1 MKIIEQFTQGKTGDE
16 TKNEDC
22 IAVTND
28 FIGVFD
34 GVTSRAGFTL
44 KGGSTGCFA
53 SRLLAEELKTLPA
66 DIDAYAAVASL
77 NKTLKEKSEAAA
89 REEGKEFVETWSWP
103 ASALL
108 VYSRARKEVWR
119 VADSTFIADGKA
131 HYRFFPQ
138 EQTVA
143 DLRRAFLCAKIA
155 KGATEAQLLDDDIS
169 WDLITPIIRELKVF
183 ANYDGPFGYGVLNG
197 SSVPQA
203 HIEVF
208 PATDAKEI
216 ILASDGY
223 IEVFGTLAETEKVL
237 KRTVAE
243 DPLMYK
249 LHPQVKGVK
258 KGHLSFDDRSY
269 IRFQP
274 G

>member
-28 FIGVFD
+28 FIAVFD

-53 SRLLAEELKTLPA
+53 SRLLTEELKKLPA
-66 DIDAYAAVASL
+66 ETDAHTAVAAL

-89 REEGKEFVETWSWP
+89 KEEGNEFPEIWSWP
-103 ASALL
+103 AAALL
-108 VYSRARKEVWR
+108 VYSRAKKEIWR
-119 VADSTFIADGKA
+119 VADSTFVVDGKA
-131 HYRFFPQ
+131 NYKFFPQ

-155 KGATEAQLLDDDIS
+155 KGMTEAQLLDDDIS
-169 WDLITPIIRELKVF
+169 WDLITPIIRELKIF

-197 SSVPQA
+197 SLIPRT

-208 PATDAKEI
+208 PAPAAKEI

-223 IEVFGTLAETEKVL
+223 PEVFGTLAETESVL
-237 KRTVAE
+237 KKIVAA

-269 IRFQP
+269 IRFTL
-274 G
+274 